1 MCGEKVDP
9 EAIKRADKIYEE
21 TVLDLEIVT
30 ESIEELNKNL
40 YIELEAHR
48 DEESKRINDDRH
60 RWSAEKEKVL
70 REISKLKGRLVGLM
84 IGIYHYEGDAIVQL
98 QTSPSFIFS
107 NIHPHFA
114 EFTTEKDRA
123 LAELKKPTPADLDNA
138 IQQKDRWL
146 LTFNVEDEYRDI
158 INKYRAKIKA
168 GAD

>member
-1 MCGEKVDP
+1 
-9 EAIKRADKIYEE
+9 
-21 TVLDLEIVT
+21 
-30 ESIEELNKNL
+30 
-40 YIELEAHR
+40 
-48 DEESKRINDDRH
+48 
-60 RWSAEKEKVL
+60 
-70 REISKLKGRLVGLM
+70 M

-107 NIHPHFA
+107 NTHPHFA

-146 LTFNVEDEYRDI
+146 LTFNVEDEYRDV

-168 GAD
+168 GTD